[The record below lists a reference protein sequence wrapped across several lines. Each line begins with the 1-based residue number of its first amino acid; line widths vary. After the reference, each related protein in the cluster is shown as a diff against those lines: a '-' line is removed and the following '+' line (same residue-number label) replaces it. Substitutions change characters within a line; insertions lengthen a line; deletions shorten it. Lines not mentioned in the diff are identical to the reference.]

1 VYHPTD
7 TYCCPCNYRRIVAEL
22 PTFAYYAA
30 DDGIVVNLYTAS
42 QAEVTLRS
50 GTTVA
55 LRQETDY
62 PSSGQVKLQL
72 TPAQPAKFALRLRI
86 PTWAAETQLA
96 VNGQAVAGPIKGG
109 QFLPIERE
117 WKPGDTVTIDMP
129 MPFRLVAG
137 RQRQAGRVAVMRG
150 PVVFCLNPTQREELV
165 KLDGA
170 DLGRITLA
178 PETMKAV
185 PDNSIRPGGVACKVQ
200 AWKPSFSIS
209 PKTELELTL
218 TEFPDPD
225 GKQTYFRLR
234 DLALAVPDEL
244 FRSR

>member
-1 VYHPTD
+1 
-7 TYCCPCNYRRIVAEL
+7 VAEL
-22 PTFAYYAA
+22 PTFAYYVAA
-30 DDGIVVNLYTAS
+30 DGVAVNLYTAS
-42 QAEVTLRS
+42 QAEVTLRN

-55 LRQETDY
+55 FRQETDY

-72 TPAQPAKFALRLRI
+72 NPAQPVKFALRLRI
-86 PTWAAETQLA
+86 PAWAAKTQVA

-117 WKPGDTVTIDMP
+117 WKSADTVTIDMP

-150 PVVFCLNPTQREELV
+150 PVVFCLNPAQREELV

-178 PETMKAV
+178 PATMKVV
-185 PDNSIRPGGVACKVQ
+185 PDHSVRPGGVACRVQ

-209 PKTELELTL
+209 PQSDCELAL

-234 DLALAVPDEL
+234 DMALAVADEL
-244 FRSR
+244 LQTVSK